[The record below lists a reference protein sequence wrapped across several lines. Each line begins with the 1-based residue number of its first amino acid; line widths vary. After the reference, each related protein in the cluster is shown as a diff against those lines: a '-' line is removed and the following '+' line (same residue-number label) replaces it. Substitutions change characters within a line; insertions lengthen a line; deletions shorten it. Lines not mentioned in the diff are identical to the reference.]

1 MLRMSQSK
9 GTVWAIASSRRF
21 SQVSVLLPI
30 LGILAATPLLAQP
43 ITSAAD
49 GTGTVV
55 TKNGNRFDINGGS
68 LSSDRANLF
77 HSFEEFGLSEGQIA
91 NFLSNPQ
98 IQNILGRVVGGD
110 ASIINGL
117 IQVTGGNSN
126 LFLMNPAGIVFG
138 ANARLNVPADFTA
151 TTATGIGFGD
161 KNWFNGFGS
170 NDYLN
175 LVGTPNRFA
184 FDLSPGGSI
193 INAGNL
199 RVSRGDNLTLLGGSV
214 VSTGQVSA
222 PGGEITISAV
232 PGERLVRVSQPGSLL
247 SLEIEL
253 PRDQDGLLLPI
264 KPLDLAGLL
273 TGQGGNVETG
283 LRVNSD
289 GNVQL
294 AGSDFG
300 VRNRDVV
307 AKNVTAQ
314 TATLSAANNLILV
327 ESRLQTRGDLN
338 LLARNTVLVRD
349 SVANPF
355 VAHAGRNL
363 YIQGNRGIDILALNH
378 VSQTPFVSGGN
389 LSLVSNGIISG
400 DAHFASGGSLAMLNL
415 AGEPGDFISLYD
427 PIISAN
433 GDVVF
438 GNYTGVSLK
447 VEATGSIIGE
457 DIRITGRDTGLAPNP
472 NDPDVDILIN
482 SPALILRAG
491 LNSLLYSDNVPTSVG
506 GTDFELPGTPSSLPP
521 GSIKIGDLNRSGT
534 QDANG
539 TIVILNATGN
549 IETIGIRTDSLG
561 VEAGF
566 IKLDA
571 GGNISTGRL
580 SAIGASND
588 SRYGGEISLNAG
600 GSITVTG
607 ENIRSFSPYN
617 GRDITFNAKGDIS
630 INCTMTAFCIETFS
644 GGIVGV
650 ESQGNSGNI
659 SFISEEG
666 NINASG
672 VRINTANGAFNAGN
686 VTLSARENITT
697 GSIVASG
704 TSKGGDITIRSV
716 NGSINTAAGTLNSS
730 STNGNGGAVS
740 LTAQGDI
747 LTDDISSNSQS
758 GDGGNITLKS
768 TVGRINTAAGTLNS
782 SSENGNGNGG
792 AVNLTAQGDIVTD
805 DISSNSQFGDGGK
818 ITLTSTMG
826 SINTAA
832 GTLNSSSTNR
842 NGGAIMLEAP
852 NGITTNRLNSNGS
865 LNGGNIDLNSDK
877 GAIETTG
884 GTISAAGGENGG
896 DITLEAD
903 TDVTTGKITTFLS
916 GFKGNSGD
924 ISITSSEGDIDTSAG
939 ALITAA
945 GNGTGGDITLNAMN
959 GSITTSRIN
968 ALSQARQGGE
978 IKLTAGNNDTNN
990 ITVGGKIETNENSIN
1005 FDGSII
1011 LGGDVSLTRAGT
1023 GKNNSISFDGS
1034 VLLSGDVSVFIEGN
1048 GDIIFDSTIDSII
1061 NENHKLT
1068 LTAGTGI
1075 VQLNNIIGGS
1085 TPLNSL
1091 EVQGDIQSDS
1101 GSVNITTIN
1110 DIFTN
1115 NITSPGGI
1123 SLTSQNAQIET
1134 DILDSSNRN
1143 GDGGDV
1149 TLNARGNIKVS
1160 SIDAQSFNNGTGG
1173 NVTINADITSP
1184 SYFQATDSFT
1194 DQNGINAS
1202 ISTAGSEDGGTIIIY
1217 HGGDGEIPFIVG
1229 NSQTN
1234 GTAGAITRGDEE
1246 NRQTIEPSRDYY
1258 FTHTQDSDRIQIIS
1272 VLGAVPIPPAPIP
1285 VPEPNPPVI
1294 PVENPIES
1302 LATLVG
1308 DILDAQTIIN
1318 QNHETGDYS
1327 ISWNFPGDQISL
1339 NVNNPLP
1346 FNQPADPVAEIDQL
1360 FEDEY
1365 EEYFGE
1371 NLTDENVTSQTIRET
1386 LKTIKNQTGKSAVV
1400 VYARSLSEGL
1410 ELTLVRPENIL
1421 IRKIIPSANPTI
1433 LNQTVTDFVENLS
1446 NPSETDG
1453 YKNSSQQ
1460 LYQWLIAPIESHLK
1474 ELNIDTLIFCMDG
1487 GLRHIPL
1494 AALYDGQH
1502 FLIEKYSLGSIP
1514 SFSLTNSRYKT
1525 LKNAQVLGM
1534 GASEFQQLRPL
1545 PAVPLELNLITQQLW
1560 SGTSYLNQQF
1570 TLNNL
1575 QTESRR
1581 NPFGIIHLATHA
1593 NFNDSDPSNSY
1604 IQLWDTQ
1611 LTFDKLRQ
1619 MGWYQPP
1626 QIELLT
1632 LSACTTALG
1641 NEQAELGF
1649 AGLAVQAGVKS
1660 ALASLWKVNDEGTL
1674 ALMSGFYWQLNQPNV
1689 TIKAEALRQAQ
1700 IAMLRGEAYLERGQL
1715 QGIPNLGEI
1724 PLPDELASQGNK
1736 KLSHPYYWSGFTM
1749 IGSPW

>member
-1 MLRMSQSK
+1 LTAQGDIVTDDISSNSQSGDGGK
-9 GTVWAIASSRRF
+9 
-21 SQVSVLLPI
+21 
-30 LGILAATPLLAQP
+30 
-43 ITSAAD
+43 ITLTS
-49 GTGTVV
+49 TM
-55 TKNGNRFDINGGS
+55 
-68 LSSDRANLF
+68 
-77 HSFEEFGLSEGQIA
+77 
-91 NFLSNPQ
+91 
-98 IQNILGRVVGGD
+98 GR
-110 ASIINGL
+110 
-117 IQVTGGNSN
+117 
-126 LFLMNPAGIVFG
+126 
-138 ANARLNVPADFTA
+138 
-151 TTATGIGFGD
+151 
-161 KNWFNGFGS
+161 
-170 NDYLN
+170 
-175 LVGTPNRFA
+175 
-184 FDLSPGGSI
+184 
-193 INAGNL
+193 
-199 RVSRGDNLTLLGGSV
+199 
-214 VSTGQVSA
+214 
-222 PGGEITISAV
+222 
-232 PGERLVRVSQPGSLL
+232 
-247 SLEIEL
+247 
-253 PRDQDGLLLPI
+253 
-264 KPLDLAGLL
+264 
-273 TGQGGNVETG
+273 
-283 LRVNSD
+283 
-289 GNVQL
+289 
-294 AGSDFG
+294 
-300 VRNRDVV
+300 
-307 AKNVTAQ
+307 
-314 TATLSAANNLILV
+314 
-327 ESRLQTRGDLN
+327 
-338 LLARNTVLVRD
+338 
-349 SVANPF
+349 
-355 VAHAGRNL
+355 
-363 YIQGNRGIDILALNH
+363 
-378 VSQTPFVSGGN
+378 
-389 LSLVSNGIISG
+389 
-400 DAHFASGGSLAMLNL
+400 
-415 AGEPGDFISLYD
+415 
-427 PIISAN
+427 
-433 GDVVF
+433 
-438 GNYTGVSLK
+438 
-447 VEATGSIIGE
+447 
-457 DIRITGRDTGLAPNP
+457 
-472 NDPDVDILIN
+472 
-482 SPALILRAG
+482 
-491 LNSLLYSDNVPTSVG
+491 
-506 GTDFELPGTPSSLPP
+506 
-521 GSIKIGDLNRSGT
+521 
-534 QDANG
+534 
-539 TIVILNATGN
+539 
-549 IETIGIRTDSLG
+549 
-561 VEAGF
+561 
-566 IKLDA
+566 
-571 GGNISTGRL
+571 
-580 SAIGASND
+580 
-588 SRYGGEISLNAG
+588 
-600 GSITVTG
+600 
-607 ENIRSFSPYN
+607 
-617 GRDITFNAKGDIS
+617 
-630 INCTMTAFCIETFS
+630 
-644 GGIVGV
+644 
-650 ESQGNSGNI
+650 
-659 SFISEEG
+659 
-666 NINASG
+666 
-672 VRINTANGAFNAGN
+672 
-686 VTLSARENITT
+686 
-697 GSIVASG
+697 
-704 TSKGGDITIRSV
+704 
-716 NGSINTAAGTLNSS
+716 INTAAGTLNSS

-747 LTDDISSNSQS
+747 FTDNILSNSTS
-758 GDGGNITLKS
+758 GDGGKITLTS
-768 TVGRINTAAGTLNS
+768 TMGSIDTAGTLNS
-782 SSENGNGNGG
+782 SSTNGNGNGG
-792 AVNLTAQGDIVTD
+792 AVSLTAQGDIFTD
-805 DISSNSQFGDGGK
+805 DISSNSTSGDGGK

-852 NGITTNRLNSNGS
+852 NGITTDKLNSNGS

-877 GAIETTG
+877 GAIETIG

-896 DITLEAD
+896 NITLEARAN
-903 TDVTTGKITTFLS
+903 VTTGRVTTFLI
-916 GFKGNSGD
+916 GFNGNSGD
-924 ISITSSEGDIDTSAG
+924 ISITSTEGDIDTRAG

-978 IKLTAGNNDTNN
+978 IELTAGNNDTNN

-1048 GDIIFDSTIDSII
+1048 GDIIFDSTI
-1061 NENHKLT
+1061 NGNHKLT
-1068 LTAGTGI
+1068 LNPDTGI

-1110 DIFTN
+1110 DIDIFTN
-1115 NITSPGGI
+1115 NIISPKGTTLTSTNGQITTGNITSTGGI
-1123 SLTSQNAQIET
+1123 TLTSNTGQIT
-1134 DILDSSNRN
+1134 TGILDSSNRN

-1173 NVTINADITSP
+1173 NVTINADIRSP

-1246 NRQTIEPSRDYY
+1246 NRQTIEPSRNYY

-1318 QNHETGDYS
+1318 QNPETGDYS

-1410 ELTLVRPENIL
+1410 ELTLVHPENIL
-1421 IRKIIPSANPTI
+1421 IRKIIPSANPTA
-1433 LNQTVTDFVENLS
+1433 LKQTITEFVEKVS
-1446 NPSETDG
+1446 NPSETYG
-1453 YKNSSQQ
+1453 YRASSQQ

-1494 AALYDGQH
+1494 AALYDGQQ

-1514 SFSLTNSRYKT
+1514 SFSLTNSRYQT

-1581 NPFGIIHLATHA
+1581 KPFEIIHLATHA
-1593 NFNDSDPSNSY
+1593 NFNDGNPSNSY

-1649 AGLAVQAGVKS
+1649 AGFEVQAGVKS

-1724 PLPDELASQGNK
+1724 PLPDELVSQGNK
-1736 KLSHPYYWSGFTM
+1736 KLSHPYYWAGFTM

>member
-1 MLRMSQSK
+1 MLRMSESK
-9 GTVWAIASSRRF
+9 GSVWAIASSGRF
-21 SQVSVLLPI
+21 SQVSVFLPI
-30 LGILAATPLLAQP
+30 LGLVATLTSTPLQAQP
-43 ITSAAD
+43 IIPAAD

-55 TKNGNRFDINGGS
+55 TKHGNRFDINGGS

-138 ANARLNVPADFTA
+138 ANARLNVTADFTA

-199 RVSRGDNLTLLGGSV
+199 RVGRGDNLTLLSGTV

-222 PGGEITISAV
+222 SGGEITISAV
-232 PGERLVRVSQPGSLL
+232 PGQCLVRVSQTGSLL

-253 PRDQDGLLLPI
+253 PRNQDGLLLPI
-264 KPLDLAGLL
+264 TPLDLAGLL

-294 AGSDFG
+294 VGSDFG
-300 VRNRDVV
+300 VGNRDVV

-355 VAHAGRNL
+355 VAQAGGNL

-415 AGEPGDFISLYD
+415 SGEPGNFISLYD

-438 GNYTGVSLK
+438 GDYTGVSLK

-457 DIRITGRDTGLAPNP
+457 DIRITGKDTGLAPNP
-472 NDPDVDILIN
+472 NDPDVDILRN

-491 LNSLLYSDNVPTSVG
+491 LNSLIYSDNVPTPTSVG
-506 GTDFELPGTPSSLPP
+506 GTDFELPGNPSSLPP
-521 GSIKIGDLNRSGT
+521 GSIKIGDLNRSST
-534 QDANG
+534 QDGNG

-549 IETIGIRTDSLG
+549 IETIGITTDNVG

-580 SAIGASND
+580 SSITASND
-588 SRYGGEISLNAG
+588 SRSGGEISLNAG
-600 GSITVTG
+600 GSITITG
-607 ENIRSFSPYN
+607 ENIRSFSPHN
-617 GRDITFNAKGDIS
+617 GRDITFKAKKDIS
-630 INCTMTAFCIETFS
+630 INCTMTAFCIEAFS
-644 GGIVGV
+644 GGIVGL

-659 SFISEEG
+659 SLISEEG

-672 VRINTANGAFNAGN
+672 AVINTANSAFNAGN
-686 VTLSARENITT
+686 VTLSARKNITT

-704 TSKGGDITIRSV
+704 TLKGGDITIRSV

-730 STNGNGGAVS
+730 STNGNGGAVT

-747 LTDDISSNSQS
+747 FTDDISSNSTS
-758 GDGGNITLKS
+758 GNGGNITLKS
-768 TVGRINTAAGTLNS
+768 TR
-782 SSENGNGNGG
+782 
-792 AVNLTAQGDIVTD
+792 
-805 DISSNSQFGDGGK
+805 
-818 ITLTSTMG
+818 G
-826 SINTAA
+826 SIDTDA
-832 GTLNSSSTNR
+832 GDLNSSSTNR
-842 NGGAIMLEAP
+842 NGGAIMLDAP

-865 LNGGNIDLNSDK
+865 LDGGNIHLNTNN

-896 DITLEAD
+896 DITLKAR
-903 TDVTTGKITTFLS
+903 TNVTTGRVTTFLI
-916 GFKGNSGD
+916 GFNGNSGD
-924 ISITSSEGDIDTSAG
+924 ISITSTEGDIDTSAG

-945 GNGTGGDITLNAMN
+945 GKGTGGDITLNAMN
-959 GSITTSRIN
+959 GSITTNRIS
-968 ALSQARQGGE
+968 AVSQDNQGGE

-990 ITVGGKIETNENSIN
+990 ITVGGKIETNQN
-1005 FDGSII
+1005 
-1011 LGGDVSLTRAGT
+1011 R
-1023 GKNNSISFDGS
+1023 ISFDGS
-1034 VLLSGDVSVFIEGN
+1034 VLLVGDVSVAIEGN
-1048 GDIIFDSTIDSII
+1048 GDIIFDSTI
-1061 NENHKLT
+1061 NGNYKLT
-1068 LTAGTGI
+1068 LNPDTGI
-1075 VQLNNIIGGS
+1075 VQLNDIIGRS

-1091 EVQGDIQSDS
+1091 EVQGDIESDS
-1101 GSVNITTIN
+1101 DRVNITTIN
-1110 DIFTN
+1110 DILINNIISPKGTTLTSTN
-1115 NITSPGGI
+1115 GQIYTGNITSTGGI
-1123 SLTSQNAQIET
+1123 TFTSNTGQIT
-1134 DILDSSNRN
+1134 TGILDSSNRN

-1160 SIDAQSFNNGTGG
+1160 YIDAQSFNNGTGG

-1194 DQNGINAS
+1194 DKNGIDAS

-1258 FTHTQDSDRIQIIS
+1258 FTHKQDSDRIQIIS
-1272 VLGAVPIPPAPIP
+1272 VLGALPIPPAPIP

-1318 QNHETGDYS
+1318 QNPETGDYS
-1327 ISWNFPGDQISL
+1327 ISWNFPHQPSISL

-1410 ELTLVRPENIL
+1410 ELTLVRPEDIL

-1433 LNQTVTDFVENLS
+1433 LEQIIADFVENLS

-1453 YKNSSQQ
+1453 YKNSSKQ
-1460 LYQWLIAPIESHLK
+1460 LYKWLIAPIESHLK
-1474 ELNIDTLIFCMDG
+1474 ALNIDTLIFCMDG

-1494 AALYDGQH
+1494 AALYDGQQ

-1514 SFSLTNSRYKT
+1514 SFSLTNSRYQT

-1534 GASEFQQLRPL
+1534 GASEFQQLNPL

-1581 NPFGIIHLATHA
+1581 KPFEIIHLATHA
-1593 NFNDSDPSNSY
+1593 NFNNSNPSNSY

-1660 ALASLWKVNDEGTL
+1660 ALASLWKVNDEATL

-1700 IAMLRGEAYLERGQL
+1700 IAMLRGETYLERGQL

-1724 PLPDELASQGNK
+1724 PLPDELVSQGNK